1 MRDAGA
7 SVALPHACGPVA
19 AKALAPPARSA
30 RGRSMSAGGSSVPDA
45 PPLAIPADVGCL
57 ADYERHAQARLPAGT
72 WAFLNGGAGDECT
85 LRDNRAAFERLR
97 LAPRVLEDL
106 RGGHTR
112 CELLGS
118 QFAHPILLAPVALQ
132 RLVHPEGERAAVQA
146 AAALGGGCVV
156 STQASVGLEVLAQD
170 HRSTTSA
177 GSAPAPWFQLYMQ
190 ARQEDTLTL
199 VRRAEA
205 AGYGALVLTVDAPVQ
220 GLREREHRAGFNPP
234 PEVEAVN
241 LRGMAPL
248 AHRAP
253 SLVDSPLFGAGMLDS
268 APTWQTLDWLRARTA
283 LPLVLK
289 GILGAHDAERAVQA
303 GAAALIVSNHGG
315 RTLDGLPATLDALPR
330 VVQAVQGR
338 VPVLM
343 DGGIRR
349 GTDVFKAL
357 ALGASAVLIGRPYV
371 HALAVA
377 GGLGVAHALHLLRA
391 ELEVAMVLAGCRTL
405 AQIDASRIWR

>member
-1 MRDAGA
+1 MTA
-7 SVALPHACGPVA
+7 
-19 AKALAPPARSA
+19 
-30 RGRSMSAGGSSVPDA
+30 PDA
-45 PPLAIPADVGCL
+45 APAAPAAAIPADVVCL
-57 ADYERHAQARLPAGT
+57 ADYERHAQARLPAPT
-72 WAFLNGGAGDECT
+72 WAFLNGGAGDERT
-85 LRDNRAAFERLR
+85 LQDNRAAFDRLR
-97 LAPRVLEDL
+97 LAPRLLEDL

-112 CELLGS
+112 CELLGAAL
-118 QFAHPILLAPVALQ
+118 AHPILLAPVALQ
-132 RLVHPEGERAAVQA
+132 RLAHPEGEQGAVQA

-156 STQASVGLEVLAQD
+156 STQASFSLEALAAA
-170 HRSTTSA
+170 HRA
-177 GSAPAPWFQLYMQ
+177 AAPDDAAPAPWFQLYMQ
-190 ARQEDTLTL
+190 ARSEDTLAL

-220 GLREREHRAGFNPP
+220 GLRDRERRTRFSPP
-234 PEVEAVN
+234 PEVEPVN

-248 AHRAP
+248 VHRSP
-253 SLVDSPLFGAGMLDS
+253 SLADSPLFGAGMLDS
-268 APTWQTLDWLRARTA
+268 APTWQTLDWLRAQTA

-289 GILGAHDAERAVQA
+289 GILSEQDAGRAVA
-303 GAAALIVSNHGG
+303 TGAAALIVSNHGG

-357 ALGASAVLIGRPYV
+357 ALGARAVLIGRPCV

-391 ELEVAMVLAGCRTL
+391 ELEVAMVLTGCRTL
-405 AQIDASRIWR
+405 AQIDGSRLWV